1 MGIEPTSKAWEAF
14 VLPLNYTRERIRFY
28 DNCAGLLNA
37 ITITS
42 RATTEYLPLRNT
54 VIAVGTC
61 TTIATIAARRTCFLP
76 LGALHAKTGS

>member
-14 VLPLNYTRERIRFY
+14 VLPLNYTRERFRFY
-28 DNCAGLLNA
+28 DNCAGLLNG

-42 RATTEYLPLRNT
+42 RATTECRPLRIT
-54 VIAVGTC
+54 VIAVRTC
-61 TTIATIAARRTCFLP
+61 TKLAIVARRTCFLP